1 MCRTGQDDRSTD
13 AAAVVGYSGRA
24 AQTRLLRHGVLSKT
38 EAPHGCETTSVTM
51 YLRVTLPRNLLL
63 LLIIGSKHLETT
75 FELINVAV
83 KNVEARLKILNPHQ
97 TLLSVNRRQSCSRV
111 IGGGRSRVG
120 SVRTRTLGDDKMC
133 KRVEVAYLRC
143 TMPT

>member
-1 MCRTGQDDRSTD
+1 
-13 AAAVVGYSGRA
+13 
-24 AQTRLLRHGVLSKT
+24 
-38 EAPHGCETTSVTM
+38 M

-97 TLLSVNRRQSCSRV
+97 TLLSVNRRQSALASSE
-111 IGGGRSRVG
+111 GSRVG